1 MADLTATVRAAVSS
15 ALRTPG
21 ADVAD
26 EIIAHIASAEC
37 REVGSEII
45 DLLADIEGFLY
56 GWTDPQAMELLTRV
70 GAMLDRLGVPSIGR
84 VA

>member
-21 ADVAD
+21 ADVAG
-26 EIIAHIASAEC
+26 EIIAHIASGEC
-37 REVGSEII
+37 REVGGEII
-45 DLLADIEGFLY
+45 DLLTDIEEFLG
-56 GWTDPQAMELLTRV
+56 GWTDPQVSQLQGRV

-84 VA
+84 AA